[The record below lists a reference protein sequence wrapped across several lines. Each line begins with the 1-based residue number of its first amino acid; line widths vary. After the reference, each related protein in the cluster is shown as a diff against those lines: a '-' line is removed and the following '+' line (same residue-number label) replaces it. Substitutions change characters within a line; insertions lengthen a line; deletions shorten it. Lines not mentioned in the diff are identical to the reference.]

1 MKLSTRSRYGTR
13 ILLELA
19 RQSGRNPV
27 QVGIISRQQDIPVKY
42 LEQLIRTLK
51 KAGLITSVR
60 GAKGGYNL
68 SRRPENISLGAIV
81 RLFEEQHELVKCISA
96 PEICHMADDCHVR
109 LAWKEGTEALY
120 ERLDAITIADLL
132 CEPPRIAAQGKSKET
147 KAKHPAEKR

>member
-19 RQSGRNPV
+19 RQSDENPV
-27 QVGIISRQQDIPVKY
+27 QVGVISQQQEIPVKY

-51 KAGLITSVR
+51 KAGFITSVR

-68 SRRPENISLGAIV
+68 SRKPETISLGAIV
-81 RLFEEQHELVKCISA
+81 RLFEEQHELVKCISS
-96 PEICHMADDCHVR
+96 PEVCEMVDDCRVR
-109 LAWKEGTEALY
+109 WAWKEATEALY

-132 CEPPRIAAQGKSKET
+132 CEPPHQT
-147 KAKHPAEKR
+147 KTPKQKR

>member
-19 RQSGRNPV
+19 RRKDGQPV
-27 QVGIISRQQDIPVKY
+27 QVSAISREQDIPVKY

-60 GAKGGYNL
+60 GAKGGHIL
-68 SRRPENISLGAIV
+68 ACKPSVISLGAIV

-96 PEICHMADDCHVR
+96 PDVCDMADECRVR
-109 LAWKEGTEALY
+109 LAWKEATDALY
-120 ERLDAITIADLL
+120 GRLDAITIADLL
-132 CEPPRIAAQGKSKET
+132 CEPQRSIKKRIHT
-147 KAKHPAEKR
+147 

>member
-19 RQSGRNPV
+19 RQSDQNPV
-27 QVGIISRQQDIPVKY
+27 QVGIISRQQEIPVKY

-51 KAGLITSVR
+51 KAGFITSVR

-68 SRRPENISLGAIV
+68 ARKPETISLGAIV
-81 RLFEEQHELVKCISA
+81 RLFEEQHELVKCISL
-96 PEICHMADDCHVR
+96 PDVCEMADDCRVR
-109 LAWKEGTEALY
+109 LAWKEATEALY

-132 CEPPRIAAQGKSKET
+132 CEPPHREKS
-147 KAKHPAEKR
+147 PGPNR

>member
-19 RQSGRNPV
+19 RQSDRKPV
-27 QVGIISRQQDIPVKY
+27 QVSEISRQQDIPVKY

-68 SRRPENISLGAIV
+68 CSKPADISLGAIV
-81 RLFEEQHELVKCISA
+81 RLFEEQHELVKCISS
-96 PEICHMADDCHVR
+96 PDICHKADDCHVR
-109 LAWKEGTEALY
+109 LAWKEATEALY

-132 CEPPRIAAQGKSKET
+132 CEPPLLAK
-147 KAKHPAEKR
+147 KAKPKRVKKT

>member
-19 RQSGRNPV
+19 RQSDRNPV

-68 SRRPENISLGAIV
+68 SRKPETISLGAIV

-109 LAWKEGTEALY
+109 LAWKEATEALY

-132 CEPPRIAAQGKSKET
+132 CEPPRIVKKGKSKKVKT
-147 KAKHPAEKR
+147 RNPATRR

>member
-19 RQSGRNPV
+19 RRSDRQPV
-27 QVGIISRQQDIPVKY
+27 QVGVISRQQEIPVKY

-68 SRRPENISLGAIV
+68 SRKPETISLGAIV
-81 RLFEEQHELVKCISA
+81 RLFEEQHELVKCISS
-96 PEICHMADDCHVR
+96 PDVCGMADDCRVR
-109 LAWKEGTEALY
+109 LAWKEATEALY

-132 CEPPRIAAQGKSKET
+132 CEPPQPAPKSEAKTMET
-147 KAKHPAEKR
+147 G

>member
-19 RQSGRNPV
+19 RQSDHRPV
-27 QVGIISRQQDIPVKY
+27 QVSEISRLQEIPVKY

-68 SRRPENISLGAIV
+68 SSRPETISLGAIV
-81 RLFEEQHELVKCISA
+81 RLFEEQHELVKCISS
-96 PEICHMADDCHVR
+96 PEACHMADDCNVR
-109 LAWKEGTEALY
+109 LAWKEATDALY
-120 ERLDAITIADLL
+120 EKLDAITIADLL
-132 CEPPRIAAQGKSKET
+132 CEPPRLVKKTRTKRGK
-147 KAKHPAEKR
+147 